1 MTVSAL
7 VRNPYAQLHLC
18 VLLWGFTAILGKL
31 ITLAALPLVF
41 WRVLI
46 VSLCLLFW
54 RPVWRGLVK
63 ISRHDLKL
71 ALLAGLLVTL
81 HWLAFYGSIK
91 MANASVAATC
101 IALAPVFLSVL
112 EPLLSRRPVNRS
124 ELSLAVI
131 AVPGV
136 AMVMGGIPEDMYAGF
151 ALGALAAFLVA
162 IFGIINKSVTMRV
175 AALPLTAIEL
185 GTGAIF
191 LGVLVPFWPLLG
203 STLEIPSQQ
212 DIVWLLVLAFAC
224 TLFPFA
230 LSAVVLRKISV
241 FSTQLAVNLEPVYA
255 IILASI
261 FLDEGRELR
270 WPFYVGVTII
280 LSAVV
285 AHARSGRK
293 PA

>member
-1 MTVSAL
+1 MTLAGI

-46 VSLCLLFW
+46 VSLSLLLW

-63 ISRHDLKL
+63 ISRGDLKL
-71 ALLAGLLVTL
+71 AVLAGLLVTL

-112 EPLLSRRPVNRS
+112 EPLLARRPVNRS
-124 ELSLAVI
+124 EMTLAAI

-136 AMVMGGIPEDMYAGF
+136 AMVMGGIPEGMLAGF
-151 ALGALAAFLVA
+151 GLGALAAFLVA
-162 IFGIINKSVTMRV
+162 IFGIVNKSVTMRV
-175 AALPLTAIEL
+175 GALPLTAIEL
-185 GTGAIF
+185 GTGALF
-191 LGVLVPFWPLLG
+191 LGLLIPFWPLLG
-203 STLEIPSQQ
+203 STLTIPSQA
-212 DIVWLLVLAFAC
+212 DIIWLLVLAFAC

-255 IILASI
+255 IILATL
-261 FLDEGRELR
+261 FLGEGRELR
-270 WPFYVGVTII
+270 WPFYVGVAII

-285 AHARSGRK
+285 LHARGERK
-293 PA
+293 GG